1 VQAIDLLEYK
11 ILKDD
16 NFQLNNKKSEAK
28 IDGLLGTSIK
38 NRAIDI
44 QSSN

>member
-1 VQAIDLLEYK
+1 MQAIDLLEYK

-16 NFQLNNKKSEAK
+16 NLQLNYKKSEAK

-38 NRAIDI
+38 NKAIDR